1 MNRLLGHRGQNVDAS
16 LFRRSV
22 LLVLLLSA
30 CSAPPDDAL
39 VLWHAYRGGEVKAL
53 DAAVQTCAASLN
65 QPVRAVAIPYDA
77 FVNKVSVAIPRG
89 NGPDVFINA
98 HDRVGHW
105 AEGRL
110 LEPLGLWADDA
121 LIDRFVLETVAP
133 LVYRGDLYGL
143 PMAFKTLALFYD
155 KRLVTTPPTTTGELV
170 AQTRALQAKDPRVWG
185 VAWELQSLY
194 FHAPWL
200 HAWGGRVYSDDR
212 DTLALDE
219 PAAADSVAFVRDLVR
234 DKVTPAEATSVLVT
248 ALFKRGEL
256 AFTVNGPWFRGE
268 LAGHPGWGVA
278 PLPKLNHTG
287 ARAAPFLG
295 VEGLLMS
302 ARSRRKPAAFA
313 LMRCLTED
321 AAALARFRLGGQLVA
336 NASAYL
342 EPDVKADAFA
352 QAFRAQLADTVSL
365 SNRPHMRSVWSPVES
380 ALSQGIVHGRDPA
393 AALREAATTIR
404 RRSDQQ

>member
-1 MNRLLGHRGQNVDAS
+1 MTGAAARILA
-16 LFRRSV
+16 
-22 LLVLLLSA
+22 VLLLCG
-30 CSAPPDDAL
+30 CSAPPEDAL
-39 VLWHAYRGGEVKAL
+39 VLWHAYRGDELKAL
-53 DAAVQTCAASLN
+53 DSAVSRCAESLK
-65 QPVRAVAIPYDA
+65 QPVRAIAIPYDA
-77 FVNKVSVAIPRG
+77 FVNKLSVAIPRG

-155 KRLVTTPPTTTGELV
+155 KRLVTKPPSTTGELV
-170 AQTRALQAKDPRVWG
+170 AQTRALQAKNPKVWG
-185 VAWELQSLY
+185 VAWELKSLY

-200 HAWGGRVYSDDR
+200 HAWNGRVYSDDR
-212 DTLALDE
+212 DTLALE
-219 PAAADSVAFVRDLVR
+219 EQAAADSVAFVRDLVR
-234 DKVTPAEATSVLVT
+234 EKITPGEATSVLVT
-248 ALFKRGEL
+248 SLFKRGEL

-278 PLPKLNHTG
+278 PLPVLNETG
-287 ARAAPFLG
+287 VRAKPFLG

-321 AAALARFRLGGQLVA
+321 AAALARFRQGGQLVA
-336 NASAYL
+336 NAAAYR
-342 EPDVKADAFA
+342 EPDVQADAFA
-352 QAFRAQLADTVSL
+352 QAFRAQLVDTVSL
-365 SNRPHMRSVWSPVES
+365 SNRPHMRGVWTPMET
-380 ALSQGIVHGRDPA
+380 ALSKGIAHGVPPA
-393 AALREAATTIR
+393 VALSEAVLTIR
-404 RRSDQQ
+404 RRSKKK